1 MVAIIILTYA
11 LVLLVAIEAQQLIA
25 TPRRIRLEGTT
36 KYEQSLDDGILE
48 TTRMLDARLL
58 MAETSMSM
66 SIPMIDTDMSMT
78 SISLSFPGLEEIF
91 PIPDV
96 DDEVT
101 VVVDVTEET
110 VTRDDEAETG
120 GVEPNEFVKLEISSS
135 SSMKSGVCAASV
147 LGVVAQQLW
156 M

>member
-1 MVAIIILTYA
+1 MVANIILTYA

-91 PIPDV
+91 PILDV

-101 VVVDVTEET
+101 IVVDQTEET

-135 SSMKSGVCAASV
+135 SMKSGVCAASV
-147 LGVVAQQLW
+147 LGAVAQQLW

>member
-36 KYEQSLDDGILE
+36 KYELSLDIFE

-66 SIPMIDTDMSMT
+66 SIPMIDTDMSMA

-101 VVVDVTEET
+101 IVVDQTEET

-135 SSMKSGVCAASV
+135 SMKSGVCAASV
-147 LGVVAQQLW
+147 LGAVAQQLW

>member
-147 LGVVAQQLW
+147 LGAVAQQLW

>member
-1 MVAIIILTYA
+1 
-11 LVLLVAIEAQQLIA
+11 
-25 TPRRIRLEGTT
+25 
-36 KYEQSLDDGILE
+36 
-48 TTRMLDARLL
+48 MLNARLL
-58 MAETSMSM
+58 MAETSMSMSM

-78 SISLSFPGLEEIF
+78 SISLSFPGLEDFF

-101 VVVDVTEET
+101 IVVDQTEET
-110 VTRDDEAETG
+110 VARDDEAETG

-135 SSMKSGVCAASV
+135 SSMKSVVCAASV
-147 LGVVAQQLW
+147 LGAVAQQLW

>member
-36 KYEQSLDDGILE
+36 KYELSLDILE

-66 SIPMIDTDMSMT
+66 SIPMIDTDMSMA

-101 VVVDVTEET
+101 IVVDQTEET

-135 SSMKSGVCAASV
+135 SMKSGVCAASV
-147 LGVVAQQLW
+147 LGAVAQQLW